1 MLTLYSENQLILIK
15 VCTAKLHNAV
25 FCCRGRIS
33 LLTSK
38 DSVVHSIEIVFV
50 MVGNNLSKQRQVV
63 MLPCQPFRYFLVPR
77 FQLGRLADDTNYHM
91 TDILVV
97 TETIQLILC
106 EKKTNSANWL
116 ILFTLIAL
124 QPRLPTSV
132 SAT

>member
-1 MLTLYSENQLILIK
+1 
-15 VCTAKLHNAV
+15 
-25 FCCRGRIS
+25 
-33 LLTSK
+33 
-38 DSVVHSIEIVFV
+38 
-50 MVGNNLSKQRQVV
+50 

-116 ILFTLIAL
+116 ILFSECIAAK
-124 QPRLPTSV
+124 
-132 SAT
+132 ATYLSISYLAQYRQSMYV